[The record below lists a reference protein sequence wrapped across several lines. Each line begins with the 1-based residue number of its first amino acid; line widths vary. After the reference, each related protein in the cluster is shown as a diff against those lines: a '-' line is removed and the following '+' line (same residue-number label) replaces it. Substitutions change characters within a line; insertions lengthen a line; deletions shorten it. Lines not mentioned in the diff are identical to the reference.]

1 MTPVIEKYVSS
12 QYTASHNRAI
22 YNVATM
28 KQNSLEPGLLS
39 VFRIFT
45 GLRLVFLVI
54 ASIFHLFVHGLL
66 ESSELLS
73 SHQMEFLVSKDE
85 LSPYPI
91 LFNFGDVILLLVY
104 LWWPPLQRLLGR
116 LFLPVGLIMA
126 TIGPIIGQYFTT
138 VWLGLTNPFVMA
150 IAWQVVVVLF
160 LPLVLIGWQYNF
172 HKIIAYSLGTGLL
185 DLGLTMVAADWN
197 NFALIHPIVGIIISR
212 TILYLIVG
220 YMISRLVASQR
231 QQRQALTQANAQ
243 LTHYATTL
251 EQLSVSRE
259 RNRLSRELH
268 DTLAHTLSGV
278 TVQLEAVSA
287 LWASDPE
294 AARTLLD
301 QSLATTRTG
310 LTETRRALQALRASP
325 LEDLGVTLALRNLA
339 GSLAARTGL
348 TLELQVPEHLDDLS
362 PAVEQCVYRV
372 AQEALT
378 NVDRHA
384 NARRLTVQLNRE
396 NQHLILTIADDGR
409 GFSID
414 EVNENSQFGL
424 KGMKERAEMMGGRFE
439 VESQPGQGTTVRLTV
454 PVE

>member
-1 MTPVIEKYVSS
+1 
-12 QYTASHNRAI
+12 
-22 YNVATM
+22 M
-28 KQNSLEPGLLS
+28 KQDSLEPGLLS

-54 ASIFHLFVHGLL
+54 ASIFHLFIQGPL
-66 ESSELLS
+66 ESSALLP
-73 SHQMEFLVSKDE
+73 SHQIKFLASEDE
-85 LSPYPI
+85 LSPYSI
-91 LFNFGDVILLLVY
+91 LFNFADVILLLVY
-104 LWWPPLQRLLGR
+104 LWWPLLQRLLGR

-172 HKIIAYSLGTGLL
+172 HKVIAYSLGTGLL
-185 DLGLTMVAADWN
+185 DLGLTMMAADWN
-197 NFALIHPIVGIIISR
+197 NLALIHPIVGIILSR

-220 YMISRLVASQR
+220 YMISRLVAAQR
-231 QQRQALTQANAQ
+231 QQRQALTQANTQ

-259 RNRLSRELH
+259 RNRLARELH

-287 LWASDPE
+287 LWNTDLD
-294 AARTLLD
+294 AARTLLN
-301 QSLATTRTG
+301 QSLAATRTG

-325 LEDLGVTLALRNLA
+325 LEDLGLTLALRNLA
-339 GSLAARTGL
+339 ESLAARVGL
-348 TLELQVPEHLDDLS
+348 ALDLKIPEALDDLS
-362 PAVEQCVYRV
+362 PAIEQCVYRV
-372 AQEALT
+372 AQESLA

-384 NARRLTVQLNRE
+384 NASRLTVQLDRG
-396 NQHLILTIADDGR
+396 NQHLTLTIADDGR
-409 GFSID
+409 GFSMD
-414 EVNENSQFGL
+414 EINEDGQFGL
-424 KGMKERAEMMGGRFE
+424 KGMKERAEMIGGKFE
-439 VESQPGQGTTVRLTV
+439 VESQPGEGTTIRLTV
-454 PVE
+454 PTQS

>member
-1 MTPVIEKYVSS
+1 
-12 QYTASHNRAI
+12 
-22 YNVATM
+22 M

-54 ASIFHLFVHGLL
+54 TSFFHVFVQGLL

-85 LSPYPI
+85 VSPCYI

-116 LFLPVGLIMA
+116 LFLPVGLLIA
-126 TIGPIIGQYFTT
+126 TAGPIMGQHLNT
-138 VWLGLTNPFVMA
+138 VWLGLTDPFVMA
-150 IAWQVVVVLF
+150 TAWQGVILLF

-172 HKIIAYSLGTGLL
+172 HKIVAYALGTGLL
-185 DLGLTMVAADWN
+185 DIGLLMMAADWN
-197 NFALIHPIVGIIISR
+197 NLALIHPIVGIIITR
-212 TILYLIVG
+212 TIVYLIVG
-220 YMISRLVASQR
+220 YMIGRLVDSQR

-259 RNRLSRELH
+259 RNRLARELH

-278 TVQLEAVSA
+278 TVQLEAISA
-287 LWASDPE
+287 LWNTDPDK
-294 AARTLLD
+294 ARGLLD
-301 QSLATTRTG
+301 QSLTTTRTG

-325 LEDLGVTLALRNLA
+325 LEDLGLTLALRNLA
-339 GSLAARTGL
+339 ESLAARTGL
-348 TLELQVPEHLDDLS
+348 TLDLQIPEHLDDLS
-362 PAVEQCVYRV
+362 PTVEQCVYRV
-372 AQEALT
+372 AQEALA

-384 NARRLTVQLNRE
+384 NASHLTVQLDRE
-396 NQHLILTIADDGR
+396 NQHLSLTIADNGC
-409 GFSID
+409 GFSMNQASPD
-414 EVNENSQFGL
+414 NQFGL
-424 KGMKERAEMMGGRFE
+424 KGMRERAEMVGGTFKI
-439 VESQPGQGTTVRLTV
+439 ESQSDRGTTIKLQIPLT
-454 PVE
+454 